1 MITDFLG
8 NIFTLVAIIILAS
21 EAVSKWDKANGFWSQ
36 VQSWVVAV
44 IAGFISSY
52 LGFGF
57 PKATFVTT
65 LIYSVLVGLIANG
78 VFKIPWIQLALSA
91 IGIRYTPPVTSAVS
105 LAAPVT
111 VPVAS
116 KTAPLQKQ

>member
-8 NIFTLVAIIILAS
+8 NIFTLVAIVILAS
-21 EAVSKWDKANGFWSQ
+21 EAISKWDKANGFWSQ
-36 VQSWVVAV
+36 FQSWVVAV

-52 LGFGF
+52 FGFGF
-57 PKATFVTT
+57 PNATFVTT

-78 VFKIPWIQLALSA
+78 VFKIPWIQSALSA

-116 KTAPLQKQ
+116 KTAPTSKV